1 MARQFSPTHFFRN
14 VPKSSLARYFQE
26 KHQVLLEVDFASLR
40 KSEVDSILDAYRA
53 LPDEKLSVIEAE
65 CQDIESMACQGGI
78 TALTDEANFHLDSGF
93 PEAIA
98 DIDGFHGKAIWSF
111 LEHPK
116 YWTGATLFLHSDQVA
131 ESHWKKRNNMPKVS
145 PGVEPEDT
153 QRLADAISD
162 FFHHHEGR
170 GRNCK
175 VEVYR
180 RHDREYFFA
189 YPEDYAQSGVEWVR
203 NTLASRS
210 RHPAFE
216 IIFVYN
222 KSEGSLDIYAPRNTK
237 YVNDLQEIFAETI
250 LGVEQLDEFAAENQ
264 VYILDE
270 LANPDF
276 VFEYAPD
283 SAIESI
289 IVRKLRLSILNT
301 KKQKITL
308 ETDTSKNPKAIY
320 ELLESLNL
328 PKFHVTQAEIKV
340 SFAPVGNNRGVSRVF
355 KISYPN
361 WCALKHE
368 GNDLRIRQILAN
380 SGIEPIPFQQSAI
393 DLV

>member
-1 MARQFSPTHFFRN
+1 M
-14 VPKSSLARYFQE
+14 
-26 KHQVLLEVDFASLR
+26 
-40 KSEVDSILDAYRA
+40 
-53 LPDEKLSVIEAE
+53 
-65 CQDIESMACQGGI
+65 
-78 TALTDEANFHLDSGF
+78 
-93 PEAIA
+93 
-98 DIDGFHGKAIWSF
+98 
-111 LEHPK
+111 
-116 YWTGATLFLHSDQVA
+116 
-131 ESHWKKRNNMPKVS
+131 
-145 PGVEPEDT
+145 
-153 QRLADAISD
+153 
-162 FFHHHEGR
+162 
-170 GRNCK
+170 
-175 VEVYR
+175 
-180 RHDREYFFA
+180 
-189 YPEDYAQSGVEWVR
+189 
-203 NTLASRS
+203 
-210 RHPAFE
+210 
-216 IIFVYN
+216 
-222 KSEGSLDIYAPRNTK
+222 
-237 YVNDLQEIFAETI
+237 
-250 LGVEQLDEFAAENQ
+250 
-264 VYILDE
+264 YILDE